1 MSKSDDKIRLIS
13 LADVAANTHVG
24 NDKAKWA
31 DYLDYL
37 HVQKVKK
44 ESRKRISLEQVKKEL
59 ALD

>member
-1 MSKSDDKIRLIS
+1 MMKVHKTRRIF
-13 LADVAANTHVG
+13 LAAAAANTPADS
-24 NDKAKWA
+24 DKAELA